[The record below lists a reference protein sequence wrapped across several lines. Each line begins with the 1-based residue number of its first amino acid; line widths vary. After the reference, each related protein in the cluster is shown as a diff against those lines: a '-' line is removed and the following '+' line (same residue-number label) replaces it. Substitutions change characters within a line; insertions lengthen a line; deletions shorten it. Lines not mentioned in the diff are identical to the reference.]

1 MSNSN
6 LIDRFVDIVTPY
18 CDAPEVFIRTGS
30 YHLIASLLGRF
41 CTVPEMPS
49 GNRPNPWFI
58 CSSIPGR
65 TRRSVVLNYV
75 SYVYKGVLI
84 KFYKDI
90 MDVSSEDEE
99 KDMTEDEID
108 KLREKK
114 IYEFIDKTIIES
126 GSPEGM
132 MDHLGDAYKKGVDCF
147 AIMSPEFGAVL
158 SSIMQKGYQ
167 RGVST
172 LLSKMKYGES
182 GSAFLSRRGGKKGYR
197 YVPPDLFVTMFA
209 TMQEPDQYLTEVQ
222 SRQGLLRRLMVTYV
236 KTSDLSM
243 DDWEPPL
250 RKERRVVWNNLDVYV
265 DDLYHK
271 MRQLGGN
278 CWYVEKRADKPAVPV
293 DILCYEAINKIAE
306 DMDADLISESSD
318 YNIYRQGYWE
328 QLTELAT
335 IHCIGRFN
343 PMEGADGWM
352 FAVGPDDLAAAV
364 ALHDD
369 ISKNAREMM
378 DSITTTSDDV
388 RTQERTIERI
398 YRFVRRAGKEG
409 ISRSELYTRAK
420 YKSIVLDDYIKTLI
434 ISDRIYLDI
443 IITPGRDKTIYI
455 ATEFRDDTTDQFKDQ
470 IEGVA

>member
-1 MSNSN
+1 MSN

-18 CDAPEVFIRTGS
+18 CDAPKVFIRSGG
-30 YHLIASLLGRF
+30 YHLISSLLGRF

-75 SYVYKGVLI
+75 TYVYKGVLM
-84 KFYKDI
+84 KFYEDS
-90 MDVSSEDEE
+90 MDFSSEDEE
-99 KDMTEDEID
+99 TDMTEDEVD
-108 KLREKK
+108 ETQKKK
-114 IYEFIDKTIIES
+114 IYKFVDKTIIES

-132 MDHLGDAYKKGVDCF
+132 MDHLEDAYEKGIDCF

-182 GSAFLSRRGGKKGYR
+182 GSAYLSRRGGKKGYR

-209 TMQEPDQYLTEVQ
+209 AMQEPDQYLTEVQ
-222 SRQGLLRRLMVTYV
+222 SRQGLLRRLMVIYV

-250 RKERRVVWNNLDVYV
+250 RKERRVVWKDLDVYV

-271 MRQLGGN
+271 MRQLAGN
-278 CWYVEKRADKPAVPV
+278 CWYIEKRTDKPAVPI
-293 DILCYEAINKIAE
+293 DILCYVAINKIAE
-306 DMDADLISESSD
+306 DMDADLIPESSD

-335 IHCIGRFN
+335 IHCIGRFQ
-343 PMEGADGWM
+343 PMEGEDGWM
-352 FAVGPDDLAAAV
+352 FMVGPDDLAAAK

-369 ISKNAREMM
+369 ISKNAKEMI
-378 DSITTTSDDV
+378 DSITISSDDV
-388 RTQERTIERI
+388 RTQEKSIDRI
-398 YRFVRRAGKEG
+398 FRFIRQAGKEG
-409 ISRSELYTRAK
+409 IDRSDLYNNAK
-420 YKSIVLDDYIKTLI
+420 LKSTALDDYIKTLVI
-434 ISDRIYLDI
+434 GDRIRADEVA
-443 IITPGRDKTIYI
+443 TGGRRLTIYT
-455 ATEFRDDTTDQFKDQ
+455 ATEFVDTKTDQFKDQ
-470 IEGVA
+470 IEGSK